1 MEGLRQIMVDL
12 LVPEKA
18 AEATKRIKGHKDILL
33 PSLMQITL
41 HDKDPQVRQMAAVI
55 LRKETSKRFKSLGE
69 KDQERLKETVIQ
81 GFIFLK
87 KPKIKHF

>member
-1 MEGLRQIMVDL
+1 MVDL

-18 AEATKRIKGHKDILL
+18 ADATQRIKEHKDILL

-55 LRKETSKRFKSLGE
+55 LRKETSKRFKSLEE

-81 GFIFLK
+81 GFIFLI